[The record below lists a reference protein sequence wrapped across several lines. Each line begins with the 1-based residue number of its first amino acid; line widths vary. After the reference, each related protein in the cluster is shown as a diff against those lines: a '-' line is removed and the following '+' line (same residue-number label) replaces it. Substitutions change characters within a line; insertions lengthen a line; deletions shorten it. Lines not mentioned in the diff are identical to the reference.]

1 MEYQKTINLQDNAS
15 NQPSKFRTKNW
26 IEINDQSRGEYNI
39 YRDIRFQT
47 AIVKSSLCDYSDAY
61 IPVLGKITITG
72 GGDNAAA
79 READER
85 K

>member
-1 MEYQKTINLQDNAS
+1 MEYQEIINLRDNAS
-15 NQPSKFRTKNW
+15 NQPSKFRIKNW
-26 IEINDQSRGEYNI
+26 IEINDQSRGVYNT
-39 YRDIRFQT
+39 YRDIRFQIT
-47 AIVKSSLCDYSDAY
+47 ILKSILCDYSDAY